1 MSSPPVDRKVN
12 SVLSSSVFRRAVLAA
27 IVSLAVLLSLA
38 WLIHAVARE
47 SEFDLLRAEL
57 SEARD
62 DAERLVQDEG
72 LESLANALAHDDR
85 RVWEPDDLYFMVEE
99 EERVVR
105 LLNANDE
112 TLAGYPDIDPPG
124 GIIDW
129 YFLEHPELGD
139 EPLIVSR
146 EAIGDDH
153 ELVIG
158 RFIPG
163 RLLYNDEVMWL
174 GTLFLVLALGPI
186 ALISAYFTSRSVY
199 RRLDTI
205 ANTTSAIGFERIDAR
220 IPLSKSN
227 DEFDRLASGVNDM
240 LDRIAALTRNLEGVT
255 VDVAH
260 DLKTPISNI
269 AGRLQLI
276 ERDAGNPQAVEEHA
290 SVANEH
296 IGSLL
301 RTLDALLRLG
311 QIEAGARREAFER
324 FDLTELSNDLA
335 ESFAPLFEESDK
347 TFDVRV
353 SPEVT
358 VLGDRNLV
366 AQLITNLL
374 ENALEHARDGAKVW
388 LELTSDR
395 KGARLVVG
403 DDGPGIPV
411 GRAQEI
417 FDRFARLDPA
427 RTKAGNG
434 LGLSLVKS
442 IATLHGGTAE
452 AIATEPGLVVAVS
465 FPNSEDPKE

>member
-1 MSSPPVDRKVN
+1 MSSRPADPKVH
-12 SVLSSSVFRRAVLAA
+12 SVLSSSVFRRAVFAA
-27 IVSLAVLLSLA
+27 IASLLVLLALA
-38 WLIHAVARE
+38 WLIHAVSRE

-62 DAERLVQDEG
+62 DAEALVQDED
-72 LESLANALAHDDR
+72 LEALARAITHDDR
-85 RVWEPDDLYFMVEE
+85 RIWEPEDLYFMVEE

-105 LLNANDE
+105 LLDADDV

-124 GIIDW
+124 GISDW

-153 ELVIG
+153 ELVIA
-158 RFIPG
+158 RFVPG
-163 RLLYNDEVMWL
+163 RVLYNDEVMWL
-174 GTLFLVLALGPI
+174 ATLFLVLALGPV
-186 ALISAYFTSRSVY
+186 ALISAYFTSRSVF

-205 ANTTSAIGFERIDAR
+205 ATTTSEIGFDRIDAR

-227 DEFDRLASGVNDM
+227 DEFDRLAGGVNDM
-240 LDRIAALTRNLEGVT
+240 LDRIEALTRNLEGVT

-276 ERDAGNPQAVEEHA
+276 ERDAGDPKAIEEHV
-290 SVANEH
+290 SVANER

-324 FDLTELSNDLA
+324 FDLSELARDLA
-335 ESFAPLFEESDK
+335 ESFEPVFEESDK
-347 TFDVRV
+347 TFDVRISADV
-353 SPEVT
+353 S
-358 VLGDRNLV
+358 VLGDRNLI

-374 ENALEHARDGAKVW
+374 ENTLEHARDGAKVW
-388 LELTSDR
+388 LELAVGRD
-395 KGARLVVG
+395 GAQLVVG
-403 DDGPGIPV
+403 DDGPGIPAN
-411 GRAQEI
+411 RAKQI

-427 RTKAGNG
+427 RSTSGNG

-442 IATLHGGTAE
+442 IATLHGGKAQVVS
-452 AIATEPGLVVAVS
+452 TEPGLVIAIS
-465 FPNSEDPKE
+465 FPPPKTLEG